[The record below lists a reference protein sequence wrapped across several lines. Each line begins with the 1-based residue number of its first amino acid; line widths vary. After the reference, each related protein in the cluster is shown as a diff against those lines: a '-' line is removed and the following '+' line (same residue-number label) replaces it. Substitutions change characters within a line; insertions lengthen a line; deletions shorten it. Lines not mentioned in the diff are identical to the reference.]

1 MGTRAGGAG
10 MAFSEYGDYDALGL
24 AELVRAG
31 QVSAEEL
38 LEEALARIEAT
49 NPRLNAVTVQA
60 AALARQAIAAGL
72 PEGPFT
78 GVPMLLKDL
87 GQCCSGLPLTNGSRF
102 SSAQPPGYDGN
113 LTKRYKRAG
122 LVIHGRTAASEFG
135 LTTTTESRRHGA
147 TRNPWDPEHSAGG
160 SSGGAA
166 AAVVAGVI
174 PAAHATDG
182 GGSIRIPASCCGLFG
197 LKPTRGRISSGP
209 DAGEG
214 WNGLAI
220 GHAVTRSVRDSA
232 GLLDIASG
240 PAPGDPYWAE
250 PPARPFLEEVGAD
263 PGRLRVA
270 LCLETF
276 NGTLCEPAC
285 AATAR
290 AAAKLCESLGHH
302 VEEAGPEVD
311 GDVVQD
317 ATLAIISVQ
326 TALLLDLQG
335 RELGRACTAGDV
347 ERATWRWAEAGREIS
362 GVRFQAAIDT
372 LHEAGRRLG
381 RFFEHHD
388 ILLTPTQPMPTPRLG
403 WLDPD
408 SEDQETYSE
417 RVLQSIGFTAFFNAT
432 GVPAMSVPLHWTGS
446 GLPQGAQF
454 AAAYANEALLFR
466 LAAQLEAAHPWAQR
480 RPPDFG

>member
-1 MGTRAGGAG
+1 
-10 MAFSEYGDYDALGL
+10 MALSEYGACDALGL

-38 LEEALARIEAT
+38 LEEALARVEAS
-49 NPRLNAVTVQA
+49 NPKLNAVTVHA
-60 AALARQAIAAGL
+60 EVLARRAIAAGL

-78 GVPMLLKDL
+78 GVPLLLKDL
-87 GQCCSGLPLTNGSRF
+87 GQCCAGLPLTNGSRL
-102 SSAQPPGYDGN
+102 SSPQAPDYDGN

-122 LVIHGRTAASEFG
+122 FVIHGRTAAPEFG

-147 TRNPWDPEHSAGG
+147 ARNPWDPAHSTGG

-166 AAVVAGVI
+166 AVVAAGVI
-174 PAAHATDG
+174 PVAHASDG

-197 LKPTRGRISSGP
+197 LKPTRGRISYGP

-214 WNGLAI
+214 WNGLAT

-232 GLLDIASG
+232 ALLDIASG

-250 PPARPFLEEVGAD
+250 PPTRPFLEEVGAD

-276 NGTLCEPAC
+276 NGTPVDPAC

-290 AAAKLCESLGHH
+290 DAAELCESLGHH
-302 VEEAGPEVD
+302 VEEAGPEFDREAVRE
-311 GDVVQD
+311 
-317 ATLAIISVQ
+317 ATFDIVSVQ
-326 TALLLDLQG
+326 TALLLDV
-335 RELGRACTAGDV
+335 LGRGLGRTCTADDV
-347 ERATWRWAEAGREIS
+347 ERATWRMAEAGREIS
-362 GVRFQAAIDT
+362 GVRFQAAIDA
-372 LHEAGRRLG
+372 LHGAGRRLG
-381 RFFEHHD
+381 RLFERYD

-408 SEDQETYSE
+408 SEDQETYTE
-417 RVLQSIGFTAFFNAT
+417 RVLRSIGFTSFCNAA
-432 GVPAMSVPLHWTGS
+432 GVPAMSVPLHWTEG
-446 GLPQGAQF
+446 GLPQGSQF
-454 AAAYANEALLFR
+454 AAAYADEAVLFR
-466 LAAQLEAAHPWAQR
+466 LAAQLEAARPWGQR
-480 RPPDFG
+480 RPPGFGG

>member
-1 MGTRAGGAG
+1 MV
-10 MAFSEYGDYDALGL
+10 FSEYGDYDALGL
-24 AELVRAG
+24 AGLVRAG
-31 QVSAEEL
+31 QVSAGEL
-38 LEEALARIEAT
+38 LDEALARIAAS
-49 NPRLNAVTVQA
+49 NPKLNAVTVQA
-60 AALARQAIAAGL
+60 EALARQANAAGL

-87 GQCCSGLPLTNGSRF
+87 GQFCTELPLTNGSRF
-102 SSAQPPGYDGN
+102 STTQPPRYDGN

-122 LVIHGRTAASEFG
+122 LVIHGRTASPEFG
-135 LTTTTESRRHGA
+135 LTTTTESRRHGP
-147 TRNPWDPEHSAGG
+147 TRNPWNLEYSTGG

-166 AAVVAGVI
+166 AVVAAGVI

-209 DAGEG
+209 DVGEG

-232 GLLDIASG
+232 ALLDIASG

-250 PPARPFLEEVGAD
+250 PPARPFLEEVGVD

-276 NGTLCEPAC
+276 NGAPCEPAC
-285 AATAR
+285 AASAR
-290 AAAKLCESLGHH
+290 EAASLCESLGHQ
-302 VEEAGPEVD
+302 VEEAGPEIDRPAVLA
-311 GDVVQD
+311 
-317 ATLAIISVQ
+317 ATFDIISVQ
-326 TALLLDLQG
+326 TALMLDVM
-335 RELGRACTAGDV
+335 GRAMDRTCSADDV
-347 ERATWRWAEAGREIS
+347 ERATWRMAEAGREIP

-372 LHEAGRRLG
+372 LHGAGRRLG
-381 RFFEHHD
+381 RFFEGYD
-388 ILLTPTQPMPTPRLG
+388 ILLTPTQAMPTPRLG

-408 SEDQETYSE
+408 SEDQEGYME
-417 RVLQSIGFTAFFNAT
+417 RVLRTIGFTALFNVT
-432 GVPAMSVPLHWTGS
+432 GAPAMSVPLHWSES
-446 GLPQGAQF
+446 GLPQGTQF

-466 LAAQLEAAHPWAQR
+466 LASQLEAAQPWAQR
-480 RPPDFG
+480 RPPGFGG

>member
-1 MGTRAGGAG
+1 

-31 QVSAEEL
+31 QVSAVEL
-38 LEEALARIEAT
+38 LEEVLARIEAS
-49 NPRLNAVTVQA
+49 NPKLNAVTVHA
-60 AALARQAIAAGL
+60 EALARQAIAAGL

-87 GQCCSGLPLTNGSRF
+87 GQGCAGLPLTNGSRF
-102 SSAQPPGYDGN
+102 SSEQVPDHDGN
-113 LTKRYKRAG
+113 LAERYKRAG
-122 LVIHGRTAASEFG
+122 LVIHGRTASSEFG

-147 TRNPWDPEHSAGG
+147 TRNPWDLAYSTGG

-166 AAVVAGVI
+166 AVVAAGVI

-232 GLLDIASG
+232 ALLDIASG

-250 PPARPFLEEVGAD
+250 PPARPFLEEVGTN

-270 LCLETF
+270 LCLETL
-276 NGTLCEPAC
+276 NGTPCEPAC

-290 AAAKLCESLGHH
+290 EAAKLCENLGHH
-302 VEEAGPEVD
+302 VEEAGPGVD
-311 GDVVQD
+311 RDGVQD

-326 TALLLDLQG
+326 TALMLDLEA
-335 RELGRACTAGDV
+335 RELGRACTASDV
-347 ERATWRWAEAGREIS
+347 ERATWRWAEVGREVS
-362 GVRFQAAIDT
+362 GIRFQAAIDT
-372 LHEAGRRLG
+372 LHDAGRRLG
-381 RFFEHHD
+381 RFFEHYD

-408 SEDQETYSE
+408 SEDQETYTE
-417 RVLQSIGFTAFFNAT
+417 RVLQSIGFTAFFNVA
-432 GVPAMSVPLHWTGS
+432 GVPAMSVPLHRTEA
-446 GLPQGAQF
+446 GLPQGTQF
-454 AAAYANEALLFR
+454 AAAYANEAVLFR

-480 RPPDFG
+480 RPLDFGG

>member
-1 MGTRAGGAG
+1 

-31 QVSAEEL
+31 QVSAVEL
-38 LEEALARIEAT
+38 LEEALARVEAS
-49 NPRLNAVTVQA
+49 NPRLHAVTVHA
-60 AALARQAIAAGL
+60 EALARQAIAAGL

-87 GQCCSGLPLTNGSRF
+87 GQCCTGLPLTNGSRF
-102 SSAQPPGYDGN
+102 SSSRPPDYDGN
-113 LTKRYKRAG
+113 LAERYKRAG

-147 TRNPWDPEHSAGG
+147 ARNPWDLAYSTGG

-166 AAVVAGVI
+166 AVVAAGVI

-232 GLLDIASG
+232 ALLDIASG

-250 PPARPFLEEVGAD
+250 PPVRPFLEEVGAD

-276 NGTLCEPAC
+276 NGMACEPAC

-290 AAAKLCESLGHH
+290 EAAKLCESLGHH
-302 VEEAGPEVD
+302 VEEAGPEID
-311 GDVVQD
+311 RPVVQD
-317 ATLAIISVQ
+317 AALAIISVQ
-326 TALLLDLQG
+326 TALMLDVLG
-335 RELGRACTAGDV
+335 RELGRACTAADV

-381 RFFEHHD
+381 RFFEHRD

-408 SEDQETYSE
+408 SEDQETYTE
-417 RVLQSIGFTAFFNAT
+417 RVLQSIGFTAFFNVT
-432 GVPAMSVPLHWTGS
+432 GVPAMSVPLHATEA
-446 GLPQGAQF
+446 GLPQGTQF
-454 AAAYANEALLFR
+454 AAAYANEAVLFR

-480 RPPDFG
+480 RPPGFGG

>member
-1 MGTRAGGAG
+1 
-10 MAFSEYGDYDALGL
+10 MAFSDYGDYDALGL
-24 AELVRAG
+24 AGLLRAG
-31 QVSAEEL
+31 QVSADEL
-38 LEEALARIEAT
+38 LDEALARVEAS
-49 NPRLNAVTVQA
+49 NPKLNAVTVHA
-60 AALARQAIAAGL
+60 EALARRAIAAGL

-87 GQCCSGLPLTNGSRF
+87 GQYCAGLPLTNGSRF
-102 SSAQPPGYDGN
+102 SSEQAPGYDGN
-113 LTKRYKRAG
+113 LTERYKRAG
-122 LVIHGRTAASEFG
+122 LVIHGRTASPEFG
-135 LTTTTESRRHGA
+135 LTTTTESRRHGPA
-147 TRNPWDPEHSAGG
+147 RNPWDTECSTGG

-166 AAVVAGVI
+166 AVVAAGVI

-197 LKPTRGRISSGP
+197 LKPTRGRVSSGP

-232 GLLDIASG
+232 ALLDIATG

-250 PPARPFLEEVGAD
+250 PPARPFLDEVGAD

-276 NGTLCEPAC
+276 NGTPCDPAC
-285 AATAR
+285 AASAR
-290 AAAKLCESLGHH
+290 EAAKLCQSLGHQ
-302 VEEAGPEVD
+302 VEETGPEID
-311 GDVVQD
+311 RDVVQD
-317 ATLAIISVQ
+317 AILAIISVQ
-326 TALLLDLQG
+326 TALLLDLRG
-335 RELGRACTAGDV
+335 RELGRACTPDDV
-347 ERATWRWAEAGREIS
+347 ERATWWRWAEAGREIS

-372 LHEAGRRLG
+372 LHGAGRRLG
-381 RFFEHHD
+381 RFFERHD
-388 ILLTPTQPMPTPRLG
+388 VLLTPTQPIPTPRLG

-408 SEDQETYSE
+408 SEDQETYVE

-432 GVPAMSVPLHWTGS
+432 GVPAMSVPLHWTES
-446 GLPQGAQF
+446 GLPQGTQF

-466 LAAQLEAAHPWAQR
+466 LAAQLEAAQPWAQR
-480 RPPDFG
+480 RSPGFGG

>member
-1 MGTRAGGAG
+1 

-24 AELVRAG
+24 AGLVRAG

-38 LEEALARIEAT
+38 LDEALTRIAAS
-49 NPRLNAVTVQA
+49 NPKLNAVTVHA
-60 AALARQAIAAGL
+60 EAMARQALAAGL

-87 GQCCSGLPLTNGSRF
+87 GQFCAGLPLTNGSRF
-102 SSAQPPGYDGN
+102 ASEPAPGYDGN
-113 LTKRYKRAG
+113 LSARYKRAG
-122 LVIHGRTAASEFG
+122 FVIHGRTASPEFG

-147 TRNPWDPEHSAGG
+147 TRNPWGLEHSAGG

-166 AAVVAGVI
+166 AVVAAGAI
-174 PAAHATDG
+174 PAAHASDG

-214 WNGLAI
+214 WNGMAI

-232 GLLDIASG
+232 ALLDIASG

-263 PGRLRVA
+263 PGRLRIA

-276 NGTLCEPAC
+276 NGTPLDPAC
-285 AATAR
+285 AASAR
-290 AAAKLCESLGHH
+290 EAAELCESLGHD
-302 VEEAGPEVD
+302 VAEAGPEVD
-311 GDVVQD
+311 RPAVLA
-317 ATLAIISVQ
+317 ATFDIISVQ
-326 TALLLDLQG
+326 VALLLDV
-335 RELGRACTAGDV
+335 LGRGMKRTCTAGDV
-347 ERATWRWAEAGREIS
+347 ERATWALAEAGREVP

-372 LHEAGRRLG
+372 LHMAGRRLG
-381 RFFEHHD
+381 AFFEGFD
-388 ILLTPTQPMPTPRLG
+388 VLLTPTQPMPTPRLG

-408 SEDQETYSE
+408 GEDQDAYGE
-417 RVLQSIGFTAFFNAT
+417 RVVQSVGFTSFFNAT
-432 GVPAMSVPLHWTGS
+432 GVPAMSVPLHWTEA
-446 GLPQGAQF
+446 GLPQGTQF
-454 AAAYANEALLFR
+454 AAAYANEALMFR
-466 LAAQLEAAHPWAQR
+466 LAAQLEAARPWAGR
-480 RPPDFG
+480 RPPGFGG